1 MRDPKKSEKRRS
13 IRTPLTVP
21 VKYRVNGD
29 DSTLQKSFV
38 TGHSKDISVSG
49 VKLAVQEHN
58 PIGTELELE
67 IVMPRTLDLHTS
79 ARVVGKVVGAE
90 EWRVDG
96 RLNRFDR
103 ISFVEADTNAQ
114 VLILRL
120 VFEIR
125 KRKDLRK

>member
-1 MRDPKKSEKRRS
+1 
-13 IRTPLTVP
+13 
-21 VKYRVNGD
+21 
-29 DSTLQKSFV
+29 
-38 TGHSKDISVSG
+38 
-49 VKLAVQEHN
+49 
-58 PIGTELELE
+58 
-67 IVMPRTLDLHTS
+67 
-79 ARVVGKVVGAE
+79 VGKVVGAE